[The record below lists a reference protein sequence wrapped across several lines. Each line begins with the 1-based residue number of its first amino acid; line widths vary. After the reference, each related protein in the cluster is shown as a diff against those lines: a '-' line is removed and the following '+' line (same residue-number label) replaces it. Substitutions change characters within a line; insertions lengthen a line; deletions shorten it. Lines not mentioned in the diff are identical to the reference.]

1 MKLKVNDQVMVIAG
15 KEKGKSGKIIR
26 VDRKN
31 NKVTVEKLNLR
42 IKHIKK
48 SASGPGEKISF
59 EAPLSASNVMAIDP
73 KSGKPTRIK
82 FQKLANGKK
91 ERVASKSGNS
101 LDNVSSTAAAKTTT
115 KKKAK

>member
-15 KEKGKSGKIIR
+15 KEKGKSGKILR

-31 NKVTVEKLNLR
+31 NRVTVEKLNLR
-42 IKHIKK
+42 TKHVKK
-48 SASGPGEKISF
+48 SFNGPGEKIRY
-59 EAPLSASNVMAIDP
+59 EAPLSASNVMIIDP

-82 FQKLANGKK
+82 HQKLANGKK
-91 ERVASKSGNS
+91 ERIASKSGNS
-101 LDNVSSTAAAKTTT
+101 VDNVSSSAAAKPS